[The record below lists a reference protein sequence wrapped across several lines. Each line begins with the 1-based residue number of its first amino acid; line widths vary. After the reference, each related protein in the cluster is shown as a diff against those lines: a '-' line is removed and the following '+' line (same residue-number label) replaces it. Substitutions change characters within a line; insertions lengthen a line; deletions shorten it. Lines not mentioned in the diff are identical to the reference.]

1 MNPAIASGDDVEP
14 PATLGSICC
23 PAWFPL
29 SSASVPDTRFN
40 APVPLRNPRQ
50 RFFPVTTDEEWNDWR
65 WQMRHR
71 IRTVGDLEGILRLT
85 PRERE
90 AFDRRGE
97 GLPVAVTPFYMSLID
112 PTDPADPLRRA
123 VVPSGLELVRS
134 EGEARDPLGEDR
146 HTVAPGLV
154 HRYPDRVLLL
164 ATDTC
169 ATYCRYCTRSRWV
182 GRHDTGGD
190 DRWTAAIEYIEAH
203 PEVRDVLISGGDPLT
218 LSDNALNRLLARLR
232 RIRHVELIRLGTKTP
247 VVIPQR
253 ITGAL
258 VRTLRRYHPLFI
270 SIHFTHP
277 NELVDDVRIACA
289 RLADAGIPL
298 GSQTVLLRG
307 INDDVATLRRLF
319 TGLLRFRVR
328 PYYLYQC
335 DPILGAAHFRTTVQQ
350 GLGIISGLRGH
361 ISGYAVPAYVVDA
374 PGGGGKIQLLPDA
387 CVARDERGLLLRN
400 FAGEVFRYPESAPP
414 ASDQAGSCS
423 AESTLV
429 SMPEVS
435 L

>member
-134 EGEARDPLGEDR
+134 EGP
-146 HTVAPGLV
+146 
-154 HRYPDRVLLL
+154 
-164 ATDTC
+164 
-169 ATYCRYCTRSRWV
+169 S
-182 GRHDTGGD
+182 
-190 DRWTAAIEYIEAH
+190 
-203 PEVRDVLISGGDPLT
+203 LISEDSPSRMAPT
-218 LSDNALNRLLARLR
+218 LS
-232 RIRHVELIRLGTKTP
+232 
-247 VVIPQR
+247 
-253 ITGAL
+253 
-258 VRTLRRYHPLFI
+258 
-270 SIHFTHP
+270 S
-277 NELVDDVRIACA
+277 
-289 RLADAGIPL
+289 
-298 GSQTVLLRG
+298 S
-307 INDDVATLRRLF
+307 
-319 TGLLRFRVR
+319 RFRAR
-328 PYYLYQC
+328 PVTPWGNSSSSLY
-335 DPILGAAHFRTTVQQ
+335 FT
-350 GLGIISGLRGH
+350 
-361 ISGYAVPAYVVDA
+361 
-374 PGGGGKIQLLPDA
+374 PDS
-387 CVARDERGLLLRN
+387 
-400 FAGEVFRYPESAPP
+400 PWI
-414 ASDQAGSCS
+414 
-423 AESTLV
+423 
-429 SMPEVS
+429 
-435 L
+435 